1 MAKPIITKLAGPVL
15 RGGGAKR
22 ALPPTQELC

>member
-15 RGGGAKR
+15 RGGAKR